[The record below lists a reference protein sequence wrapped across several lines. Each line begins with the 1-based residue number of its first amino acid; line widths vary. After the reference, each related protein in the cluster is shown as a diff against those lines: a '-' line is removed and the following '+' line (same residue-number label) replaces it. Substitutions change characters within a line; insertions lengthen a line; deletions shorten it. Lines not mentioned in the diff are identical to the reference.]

1 MKDLKLSLELALGL
15 EVNYVDNSADSG
27 YEDDNYLNV
36 NEEIDIFEG
45 AYQKWDIYVEAEDLE
60 KSFMSDDELI
70 TFLKDY
76 LQA

>member
-1 MKDLKLSLELALGL
+1 MKDLKLSLELELGL
-15 EVNYVDNSADSG
+15 EVNYVNNSADSG

-36 NEEIDIFEG
+36 NSEIDIFEG

-60 KSFMSDDELI
+60 KSFMSDDDLI

-76 LQA
+76 LQV

>member
-15 EVNYVDNSADSG
+15 EVNYVDDYADSG
-27 YEDDNYLNV
+27 YENDNYLNV
-36 NEEIDIFEG
+36 NSEIDIFEG

-76 LQA
+76 LQV